1 MEWDSKKLNN
11 PLIMENEEDLA
22 STLSHDELLEI
33 TQSSLATLL
42 SKDSYLKDLPN
53 DIIIEEIVSQIAV
66 EHGQSI
72 TIFISRESEPTLK
85 VIIRQDASVRDL
97 KKAIQRHFE
106 LYQKRAGIKTKISWK
121 YIWKTYNLN
130 FDSIVLDDNN
140 ANIQDYGVTNKVTLI
155 FKKRKKQKKF
165 VV

>member
-1 MEWDSKKLNN
+1 
-11 PLIMENEEDLA
+11 MENEEDLA

-85 VIIRQDASVRDL
+85 VIIPQDASVRDL

-121 YIWKTYNLN
+121 YIWKTYTLN